1 MEKIII
7 YIFAM
12 LFCIKASA
20 QGCSDAGFCTAG
32 SLKTINI
39 NSDSIKNSL
48 NFSLNYSQGERGTVI
63 IVPQF
68 EPTVKTSENS
78 FVQIKIPYFYINGKL
93 SNTKGLGDVLIN
105 YNYIFDSVVK
115 YKFSLTGGVKIASG
129 SASLKSDGICLPMP
143 YQVSLGTTD
152 FIGGFRIFLKQ
163 NFTISLGIQIPIF
176 NINQNSFD
184 SAAFKF
190 FGKRDNLENSNNY
203 FISSGLK
210 RKSDLMMRIDKTFIF
225 NKSSVSIGL
234 LPIYHLGKDEVKTNN
249 LNNVFDKKSKGL
261 TLNIN
266 AGGNIKISN
275 KLNTNIVA
283 AMPLIT
289 RKSRPDGLTRKF
301 IAMFSFN
308 YEM

>member
-1 MEKIII
+1 
-7 YIFAM
+7 M
-12 LFCIKASA
+12 LFCIKAIA
-20 QGCSDAGFCTAG
+20 QGCSDAGLCTAG
-32 SLKTINI
+32 NLKTMNFK
-39 NSDSIKNSL
+39 SDSIKNSL
-48 NFSLNYSQGERGTVI
+48 NFSITYSQGERGTEI

-68 EPTVKTSENS
+68 EPIVKTSENS
-78 FVQIKIPYFYINGKL
+78 FVQVKIPYIYINGKL

-105 YNYIFDSVVK
+105 YNYNFDSVIK

-152 FIGGFRIFLKQ
+152 FIGGFRIFLKK
-163 NFTISLGIQIPIF
+163 NFTISLGIQIPMF

-190 FGKRDNLENSNNY
+190 FGKRENLENSNNY

-210 RKSDLMMRIDKTFIF
+210 RKSDLMMRIDKAFNF
-225 NKSSVSIGL
+225 NKSSISVGI
-234 LPIYHLGKDEVKTNN
+234 LPIYHLGKDKVKTSN
-249 LNNVFDKKSKGL
+249 LNSVYDEKSNGL

-266 AGGNIKISN
+266 ASGNIKIS
-275 KLNTNIVA
+275 KKSNINIIA

-301 IAMFSFN
+301 VAMFSFN

>member
-1 MEKIII
+1 
-7 YIFAM
+7 M
-12 LFCIKASA
+12 LFCIKATA

-32 SLKTINI
+32 NLKTMNFK
-39 NSDSIKNSL
+39 SDSIKNSL
-48 NFSLNYSQGERGTVI
+48 NFSITYSQGERGTEIV
-63 IVPQF
+63 VPQF
-68 EPTVKTSENS
+68 EPIVKTSENS
-78 FVQIKIPYFYINGKL
+78 FVQVKIPYIYINGKL

-105 YNYIFDSVVK
+105 YNYNFDSVIK

-129 SASLKSDGICLPMP
+129 SASLKSDGICLPMS

-152 FIGGFRIFLKQ
+152 FIGGFRIFLKK
-163 NFTISLGIQIPIF
+163 NFTISLGIQIPMF

-190 FGKRDNLENSNNY
+190 FGKRENLENSNNY

-210 RKSDLMMRIDKTFIF
+210 RKSDLMMRIDKAFNF
-225 NKSSVSIGL
+225 NKSSISVGI
-234 LPIYHLGKDEVKTNN
+234 LPIYHLGKDKVKTSN
-249 LNNVFDKKSKGL
+249 LNSVSDEKSNGL

-266 AGGNIKISN
+266 ASGNIKIS
-275 KLNTNIVA
+275 KKSNINIIA

-301 IAMFSFN
+301 VAMFSFN